1 MVGANGGRADFC
13 QEPDVFSR
21 YLVESP
27 ARAEPIILKIL
38 SDRAMSVLC
47 VFSLKKEI
55 EWH

>member
-1 MVGANGGRADFC
+1 MVGANGGRADFS

-27 ARAEPIILKIL
+27 ARAEAIILKIL

-47 VFSLKKEI
+47 VSGL
-55 EWH
+55 

>member
-1 MVGANGGRADFC
+1 MAGANGGRADFC

-27 ARAEPIILKIL
+27 ARAEPIILKML

-47 VFSLKKEI
+47 VSGL
-55 EWH
+55 